1 MRNNG
6 WILLVLVF
14 LGLAVG
20 VGARSFQANTPTYE
34 EFIRLSADERDRLYA
49 KLTDQQQGQLLRAQF
64 QHWLDANR
72 KTLNGKQIAAV
83 TEAINAITPDGLRLG
98 PDPNGVERQLAVS
111 SNLYCSLGP
120 ELAYAFAKGEP
131 PPKPVERTWTQAV
144 HAWVDWVA
152 NCVVK

>member
-1 MRNNG
+1 MRNNR

-14 LGLAVG
+14 IALAVG
-20 VGARSFQANTPTYE
+20 VDARSSQANRPTYD
-34 EFIRLSADERDRLYA
+34 EFIRLSAEERDLLYA
-49 KLTDQQQGQLLRAQF
+49 KLTVAQKGELLRAQF
-64 QHWLDANR
+64 QHWLEDNR
-72 KTLNGKQIAAV
+72 KTLNSKQIAAV
-83 TEAINAITPDGLRLG
+83 TDAIILATPDGLRLSQ
-98 PDPNGVERQLAVS
+98 DPKGVDRQLAVS

-144 HAWVDWVA
+144 HAWIDWVA